1 MKIQIDSNKKVTLY
15 NHEFDEMRRALDV
28 TLQNTFKSML
38 AKNMTGASIGLK
50 IDISLI
56 KQVVNDNN
64 APTGK
69 REALRPDINARI
81 VAAMQ
86 QRMDKKVGVVGKTS
100 NVELLV
106 DDTGDFFFVTKEE
119 ASGQLSMFNSWD
131 EFKEAAEENR
141 DTADEE
147 NPFDDDPDEETED
160 TAEDEAEDEDAGEDA
175 DEKETEDE
183 DDAEM

>member
-1 MKIQIDSNKKVTLY
+1 MKIKIDSNKKVTLY
-15 NHEFDEMRRALDV
+15 NHEFDEMRHALDM
-28 TLQNTFKSML
+28 TLQTTLKSMI

-56 KQVVNDNN
+56 KQVIKDDN
-64 APTGK
+64 AQTGQ

-86 QRMDKKVGVVGKTS
+86 QRVDKKVGVVGKTS

-106 DDTGDFFFVTKEE
+106 DDSGDFFFVTKEE

-131 EFKEAAEENR
+131 EFQEAAE
-141 DTADEE
+141 
-147 NPFDDDPDEETED
+147 
-160 TAEDEAEDEDAGEDA
+160 AEQHDGEDEDMPFADAPEEDSEEAGEDG
-175 DEKETEDE
+175 DEDEVTEETEDE
-183 DDAEM
+183 DDE

>member
-1 MKIQIDSNKKVTLY
+1 MKIKIDSNKKVTLY
-15 NHEFDEMRRALDV
+15 NHEFDEMRNALDM
-28 TLQNTFKSML
+28 TLQTTFKSML

-56 KQVVNDNN
+56 KQVIKDDN
-64 APTGK
+64 AQTGQ

-86 QRMDKKVGVVGKTS
+86 QRVDKKVGVVGKTS

-131 EFKEAAEENR
+131 EFKDAAEENQ
-141 DTADEE
+141 DAADA
-147 NPFDDDPDEETED
+147 ED
-160 TAEDEAEDEDAGEDA
+160 TDEPQDTEDAGEDDDA
-175 DEKETEDE
+175 EDETEDTEETEDE
-183 DDAEM
+183 DDADM

>member
-1 MKIQIDSNKKVTLY
+1 MKIKIDSNKKVTLY
-15 NHEFDEMRRALDV
+15 NPEFNEMRNALDT
-28 TLQNTFKSML
+28 TLQTTLKGMI
-38 AKNMTGASIGLK
+38 AKNMTGATIGLK

-56 KQVVNDNN
+56 KQVIKDDN
-64 APTGK
+64 AQTGQ

-86 QRMDKKVGVVGKTS
+86 QRVDKKVGVIGKTS

-131 EFKEAAEENR
+131 EFQEAAEENQ
-141 DTADEE
+141 DALDA
-147 NPFDDDPDEETED
+147 ED
-160 TAEDEAEDEDAGEDA
+160 TEAADDEPEESDAEDEAEDEDAGEDD
-175 DEKETEDE
+175 DEEETEDE
-183 DDAEM
+183 DE

>member
-1 MKIQIDSNKKVTLY
+1 MRIKIDSTKKVTLY
-15 NHEFDEMRRALDV
+15 NHEFDEMRNALDV
-28 TLQNTFKSML
+28 TLQTTLKSMI

-50 IDISLI
+50 IDITLM
-56 KQVVNDNN
+56 KQVLKDDN
-64 APTGK
+64 APTGT

-86 QRMDKKVGVVGKTS
+86 QRVDKKVGVIGKTS

-131 EFKEAAEENR
+131 EFKDAAEENQDAADAE
-141 DTADEE
+141 DTDEPQDTE
-147 NPFDDDPDEETED
+147 DAGEDDD
-160 TAEDEAEDEDAGEDA
+160 AEDEAEDAGE
-175 DEKETEDE
+175 ETEETEDE
-183 DDAEM
+183 DDADM

>member
-1 MKIQIDSNKKVTLY
+1 MKIKIDSNKKVTLY
-15 NHEFDEMRRALDV
+15 NPEFNEMRNALDT
-28 TLQNTFKSML
+28 TLQATLKSMI

-56 KQVVNDNN
+56 KQVIKDDN
-64 APTGK
+64 AQTGQ
-69 REALRPDINARI
+69 REALRPDISARI

-86 QRMDKKVGVVGKTS
+86 QRVDKKVGVIGKTS

-131 EFKEAAEENR
+131 EFQEAAEENQ
-141 DTADEE
+141 DALDA
-147 NPFDDDPDEETED
+147 ED
-160 TAEDEAEDEDAGEDA
+160 TEAAEAADDEPEESDAEDEAEDEDTD
-175 DEKETEDE
+175 ETEDE
-183 DDAEM
+183 DDE

>member
-1 MKIQIDSNKKVTLY
+1 MKIKIDSAKKVTLY
-15 NHEFDEMRRALDV
+15 NPEFDEMRHALDT
-28 TLQNTFKSML
+28 TLQTTLKSML

-50 IDISLI
+50 IDIMLI
-56 KQVVNDNN
+56 KQVLNDDN

-86 QRMDKKVGVVGKTS
+86 QRVDKKCNVIGKTS

-106 DDTGDFFFVTKEE
+106 DDAGDFFFVSKEE
-119 ASGQLSMFNSWD
+119 ASGQLCMFNSWD

-141 DTADEE
+141 KDEAEE
-147 NPFDDDPDEETED
+147 NPFADDPGEDNENADAAEAETEGED
-160 TAEDEAEDEDAGEDA
+160 TGAGE
-175 DEKETEDE
+175 E
-183 DDAEM
+183 

>member
-1 MKIQIDSNKKVTLY
+1 MKIKIDSNKKVTLY
-15 NHEFDEMRRALDV
+15 NHEFDEMRHALDM
-28 TLQNTFKSML
+28 TLQTTFKSML

-64 APTGK
+64 APTGT

-86 QRMDKKVGVVGKTS
+86 QRVDKKVGVVGKTS

-106 DDTGDFFFVTKEE
+106 DDSGDFFFVTKEE

-131 EFKEAAEENR
+131 EFKEAAEENSDALDAE
-141 DTADEE
+141 DTEAADEE
-147 NPFDDDPDEETED
+147 PEESDVEDDAEAEDAGEDGDDEETED
-160 TAEDEAEDEDAGEDA
+160 EDE
-175 DEKETEDE
+175 
-183 DDAEM
+183 